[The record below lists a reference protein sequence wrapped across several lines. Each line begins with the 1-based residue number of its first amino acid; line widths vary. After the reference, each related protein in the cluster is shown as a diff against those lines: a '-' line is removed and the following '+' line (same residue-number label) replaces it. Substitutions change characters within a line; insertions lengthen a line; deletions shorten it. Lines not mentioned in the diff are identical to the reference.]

1 MSTLAEERI
10 KLVGDILPYVF
21 IESVAIYPIDS
32 LRAEDYMAIKD
43 TVPVFEKNEFNNN
56 KLVVSSS
63 LEDPDQS
70 SAFRASIT
78 ISMNDLLK
86 NSTWYNTPVRNLMSV
101 KIFYAT
107 SRDAFNVI
115 RSPFFRSIDQA
126 PQRLRNHIG
135 EKIVKIPIN
144 KDLAYYKTRQVDN
157 FDDILCTIKI
167 KETFRVKANYL
178 AFAAFPYV
186 EAPSLHGVRAIQNV
200 MKDGRLDARSTT
212 YYNPDGTI
220 WSGPVNIHPEKGV
233 MAGKSH
239 SRVRH
244 DILEAVEH
252 ENLIKDYRIFD
263 KFKSL
268 HGTIDL
274 GRQNTEHKSVF
285 SDLMLTGDPAGNVRG
300 LFVFYMVGLLRQK
313 SQFNS
318 LITKRNTKKIM
329 RLSNIRRIRVLRTRI
344 NNFESGETA
353 ESSIIGKTKPKVDVL
368 AEFNDEPGKS
378 IRINRVLN
386 VVDKFNDKV
395 PVKEVGSL
403 SEVAIAGIGNKRA
416 FSFVDLEMP
425 SINNGTYVYS
435 LEIDVKDPTIRLLE
449 TQIVGLKQ
457 ARQVLSTYY
466 KEANGRGN
474 YNSKTGEL
482 SYDYLQKLKTINNLN
497 IKTKGKKLK
506 SVSLPWRIAP
516 KMYFDVLETLLSR
529 NIPVRDKKSLQKLL
543 YPSTK
548 NLAGVEK
555 FLSLI
560 DSLLKGLEK
569 YNVIRKQ
576 NLSKSAGGRG
586 LDSKTHIIQMQKGY
600 LNKPWRVTRYNNS
613 PYRLDYFGGAMART
627 KYGLSRINRNSLVSR
642 FDMEASKL
650 FPEITEDESR
660 QSTSPALQNYR
671 KVYFSSLSPVA
682 LLSKDKQ
689 IILSEG
695 GKQSYAEAKR
705 LLRMLELGQNLN
717 TQMSEH
723 EILQNL
729 GASVSKRGKQRAPRE
744 QVIVDKYLGE
754 STNLNTKVSN
764 KDSQRDQGPVA
775 HTQDI
780 RSNEIRDALL
790 GKKAA
795 IEKIRGP
802 ISTKDSLVKRYIKQQ
817 SQANARGLL
826 DDELSVLEQT
836 EVSVKY
842 IIVFDNNMAP
852 IYAKTIPHS
861 AQPSIYVLDLEKDM
875 LVDMGEL
882 ELISDSVGLIYSS
895 GGAVSAQ
902 QAGQRNNQTVQD
914 APEATPAQIPTQDPC
929 PVGYR
934 YNDSTESCVLRE
946 GRASVRQLD
955 ALDSPIHDTEP
966 ALGQSQPMAREATQ
980 ASQASSAPSV
990 TTGANLTGG
999 TTTVVGGGGGGY

>member
-21 IESVAIYPIDS
+21 IESVAIDPIDS
-32 LRAEDYMAIKD
+32 LRSEDDMATKD
-43 TVPVFEKNEFNNN
+43 TVPVFVKNEFNNN
-56 KLVVSSS
+56 KLAVSSS

-70 SAFRASIT
+70 SAFRATIT

-86 NSTWYNTPVRNLMSV
+86 NSTWYSTPIRSLMSV

-107 SRDAFNVI
+107 SQDAFNLI
-115 RSPFFRSIDQA
+115 KSPSFYNIDQA
-126 PQRLRNHIG
+126 PQRLKNHIG
-135 EKIVKIPIN
+135 EKIVKVPIN
-144 KDLAYYKTRQVDN
+144 KNLAYYKTRQVDN

-186 EAPSLHGVRAIQNV
+186 EVPPLYGVRAIQNV

-220 WSGPVNIHPEKGV
+220 WSGPVHMHPEKGV

-239 SRVRH
+239 SKARH

-263 KFKSL
+263 KFKNL

-274 GRQNTEHKSVF
+274 GRQDTEHKSVF
-285 SDLMLTGDPAGNVRG
+285 SDLLLTSDPTGNVRG
-300 LFVFYMVGLLRQK
+300 LFVFDMVGLLKKK

-329 RLSNIRRIRVLRTRI
+329 RLSNIRRLRVLRTRI
-344 NNFESGETA
+344 NNFESGETT
-353 ESSIIGKTKPKVDVL
+353 ESSIIGKIKPEVDVL

-378 IRINRVLN
+378 TRINRVLN
-386 VVDKFNDKV
+386 VVDEFNDKV
-395 PVKEVGSL
+395 PAKEVGSL

-425 SINNGTYVYS
+425 SINNGTYVYG

-449 TQIVGLKQ
+449 TQIVGLKE
-457 ARQVLSTYY
+457 ARQILSSYY
-466 KEANGRGN
+466 KEANERGN

-506 SVSLPWRIAP
+506 SVSLPWRIAS
-516 KMYFDVLETLLSR
+516 KMYFDSLETLLSR
-529 NIPVRDKKSLQKLL
+529 NIPIRDKKSLQKLL

-548 NLAGVEK
+548 NLTGVEK

-569 YNVIRKQ
+569 YNVIRRQ
-576 NLSKSAGGRG
+576 SLSKSAGGRG
-586 LDSKTHIIQMQKGY
+586 LDSKTHIVQMRKEY
-600 LNKPWRVTRYNNS
+600 LNKPWRATRYNNS

-627 KYGLSRINRNSLVSR
+627 KYGLSRINRNSLVNR
-642 FDMEASKL
+642 FDMEANNL
-650 FPEITEDESR
+650 FPEITEDVSR
-660 QSTSPALQNYR
+660 QSANPDLQNYR
-671 KVYFSSLSPVA
+671 KVYFSSLSPIA
-682 LLSKDKQ
+682 LLSEDRQ
-689 IILSEG
+689 IILSEED
-695 GKQSYAEAKR
+695 KQPYAEAKR

-717 TQMSEH
+717 TKMSEH
-723 EILQNL
+723 EILQSL
-729 GASVSKRGKQRAPRE
+729 GASVVRRGKQATSEEPPT
-744 QVIVDKYLGE
+744 VDKYLGE

-764 KDSQRDQGPVA
+764 KDSRRDQVPVA
-775 HTQDI
+775 HTQDKK
-780 RSNEIRDALL
+780 SNEIRNTLL

-795 IEKIRGP
+795 IEKIKGP
-802 ISTKDSLVKRYIKQQ
+802 ISTKDSLLKRYIKQQ
-817 SQANARGLL
+817 SGASTRGVL
-826 DDELSVLEQT
+826 DDKLAVLEQT

-842 IIVFDNNMAP
+842 IIGFDNNMAP
-852 IYAKTIPHS
+852 IYSKTIPHS

-895 GGAVSAQ
+895 GGATSMQ
-902 QAGQRNNQTVQD
+902 QTNQRGSQTIQD

-934 YNDSTESCVLRE
+934 YDDIADSCVPA
-946 GRASVRQLD
+946 GGTTSVKQLD
-955 ALDSPIHDTEP
+955 GLDSPIHDTEP
-966 ALGQSQPMAREATQ
+966 ALGQTQSMARRTTQ
-980 ASQASSAPSV
+980 ASQAPTAPST
-990 TTGANLTGG
+990 TTGTSLAGG
-999 TTTVVGGGGGGY
+999 TTTVGGGSYGY